1 MATTKNTKSVD
12 DSVKATSELKTDNDK
27 KAYTE
32 DDVKKLIASAI
43 ADYSA
48 TQAPQQTIVQVAKD
62 EYVTVLY
69 LGAIA
74 AGTTV
79 CVGNLGQITY
89 SGGTLD
95 IPKKDFIHGLGV
107 PVINALLRKRSLIVV
122 EGLTDEERARF
133 GLLYN
138 EGELLN
144 TGTYYKL
151 FDLKSEEISKIYS
164 KLCDTHKRLVAQMYI
179 SAYFE
184 HRDNRINMETVKML
198 NKLSR
203 VVDKAGLFTPILEDM
218 GKQLVEEDE

>member
-1 MATTKNTKSVD
+1 METTKNTKSVD
-12 DSVKATSELKTDNDK
+12 DSVKATSESKTANDK

-48 TQAPQQTIVQVAKD
+48 NQVPQQTIVQVAKD

-95 IPKKDFIHGLGV
+95 IPKKDFIHGLGI

-122 EGLTDEERARF
+122 EGLTDEERERF

-151 FDLKSEEISKIYS
+151 FDLKSEEILNIYS

-179 SAYFE
+179 TAYFE
-184 HRDNRINMETVKML
+184 KRDNRINMECVKML